1 MAEVLKLGFAGL
13 GMDATKVL
21 HQLADLPYLKLAA
34 AADSRRKDALE
45 RFRQDFGAHIYDDI
59 DALCKD
65 KDVDAVYISTA
76 PEFGTPQGKR
86 TPKA

>member
-1 MAEVLKLGFAGL
+1 L
-13 GMDATKVL
+13 
-21 HQLADLPYLKLAA
+21 
-34 AADSRRKDALE
+34 RRKDALE